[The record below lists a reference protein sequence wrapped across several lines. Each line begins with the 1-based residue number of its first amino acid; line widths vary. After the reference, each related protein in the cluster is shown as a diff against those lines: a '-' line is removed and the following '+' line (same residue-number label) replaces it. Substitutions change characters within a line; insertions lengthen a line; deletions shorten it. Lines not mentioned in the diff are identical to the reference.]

1 MKAYPRF
8 RISMPLSEIGRFF
21 VPAPAEA
28 VKKFAAAFRAYGGFR
43 EVFPVGS
50 GRSGFRLILGALGL
64 EAGDEIVFPAYTFHP
79 MPVLAAEL
87 GYKPVFA
94 DVEPGTWNLDPESL
108 RSRITPRT
116 RAVVPTHLF
125 GVPARMEEI
134 LAIAREHKIAVIEDC
149 AHAFGASCA
158 GRAAG
163 SFGAAAFFTFA
174 PSKNL
179 PCWGGG
185 MVVTGR
191 EDLAEKLA
199 ALSRGLR
206 PLPRSAILRD
216 QLGNMVAMLAVHPAF
231 YSWTLHPLVCLA
243 ARRGSDIFE
252 RKFLEEVVP
261 PRELHNPLSV
271 ISDQA
276 PGGGM
281 APVQAAT
288 GLRQLRRFPLWLK
301 RQSENARRLREA
313 LKDVPGFEFQQEP
326 AGAQSSF
333 LYLRVRVE
341 GPEEVR
347 RRLLAA
353 GVDTK
358 ADDMRDCSSLP
369 FFRPGPECP
378 AAARLGGHCLELPCS
393 PFYSPGEMND
403 IARRV
408 RRVCEF

>member
-1 MKAYPRF
+1 
-8 RISMPLSEIGRFF
+8 
-21 VPAPAEA
+21 
-28 VKKFAAAFRAYGGFR
+28 
-43 EVFPVGS
+43 
-50 GRSGFRLILGALGL
+50 
-64 EAGDEIVFPAYTFHP
+64 
-79 MPVLAAEL
+79 
-87 GYKPVFA
+87 
-94 DVEPGTWNLDPESL
+94 
-108 RSRITPRT
+108 
-116 RAVVPTHLF
+116 
-125 GVPARMEEI
+125 MEEI

-158 GRAAG
+158 GRPAG
-163 SFGAAAFFTFA
+163 SFGDAAFFTFA

-185 MVVTGR
+185 MVATAR
-191 EDLAEKLA
+191 EDLSARLEEM
-199 ALSRGLR
+199 SRGLR
-206 PLPRSAILRD
+206 PLSKGKILRD
-216 QLGNMVAMLAVHPAF
+216 QLGNMAALPAVHPAF

-252 RKFLEEVVP
+252 QKFLEEVVP
-261 PRELHNPLSV
+261 PRDLRNPLSV

-288 GLRQLRRFPLWLK
+288 GLRQLRRFPAWLK
-301 RQSENARRLREA
+301 RQSENARRLRAA
-313 LKDVPGFEFQQEP
+313 LSGIAGFEFQEEP
-326 AGAQSSF
+326 EGTESSF

-341 GPEEVR
+341 EPEEVR

-393 PFYSPGEMND
+393 PLYSKEDMGD
-403 IARRV
+403 IALRV
-408 RRVCEF
+408 SRALGRKP